1 MTQPPSPAPNPGQPY
16 IPPSSAPS
24 APGTYNPQQQ
34 FAAQN
39 TQYVP
44 TGAVP
49 QPGMAPS
56 GDSIFTNLFDVTR
69 AFAAKYGTVVMIVGS
84 IGFAL
89 SWLYTSYKAGV
100 SLSFSSLSGSEFDVG
115 KFLIDLLV
123 NLPWVLTEIL
133 GLRLVL
139 EIAAKAGGP
148 AGGRQG

>member
-1 MTQPPSPAPNPGQPY
+1 MTQPPNPGQPY
-16 IPPSSAPS
+16 IPPTSAPS

-133 GLRLVL
+133 GLRLLL

>member
-1 MTQPPSPAPNPGQPY
+1 MTQPPNPGQPY
-16 IPPSSAPS
+16 TPPTSAPS

-139 EIAAKAGGP
+139 EIAAKVGGP

>member
-1 MTQPPSPAPNPGQPY
+1 MTQPPNPGQPY
-16 IPPSSAPS
+16 IPPNTAPS

-34 FAAQN
+34 FAAPQY

-49 QPGMAPS
+49 QQGAPA
-56 GDSIFTNLFDVTR
+56 GDSIVTNLFDVSRT
-69 AFAAKYGTVVMIVGS
+69 FAAKYGTIVMIVGT

-89 SWLYTSYKAGV
+89 AWLYAAYKAGV
-100 SLSFSSLSGSEFDVG
+100 SLSLSSLSGTEFDVG
-115 KFLIDLLV
+115 RFLIDLLV
-123 NLPWVLTEIL
+123 NAPVVLMEIL

>member
-1 MTQPPSPAPNPGQPY
+1 MTQPPNPGQPY
-16 IPPSSAPS
+16 IPPTSAPS
-24 APGTYNPQQQ
+24 APGAYNPQQ

-49 QPGMAPS
+49 QQPGMAPA
-56 GDSIFTNLFDVTR
+56 GDSIFTNLFDAGR

-100 SLSFSSLSGSEFDVG
+100 SLSCSEFDVG

-139 EIAAKAGGP
+139 EIAAKVGGP

>member
-1 MTQPPSPAPNPGQPY
+1 MTQPPNPGQPY
-16 IPPSSAPS
+16 IPPTSAPS

-123 NLPWVLTEIL
+123 RIPWVLTEIL

-139 EIAAKAGGP
+139 EIAAKVGGP

>member
-1 MTQPPSPAPNPGQPY
+1 MTQPPNPGQPY
-16 IPPSSAPS
+16 IPPTSAPS

-49 QPGMAPS
+49 QQPGMAPA
-56 GDSIFTNLFDVTR
+56 GDSVFTNLFDAGR
-69 AFAAKYGTVVMIVGS
+69 SFAAKYGTIVMIVGT

-139 EIAAKAGGP
+139 EIAAKVGGP

>member
-1 MTQPPSPAPNPGQPY
+1 MTQPPNPGQPY
-16 IPPSSAPS
+16 IPPASAPS
-24 APGTYNPQQQ
+24 APGTYNPQQ
-34 FAAQN
+34 FAAPQN
-39 TQYVP
+39 PQYAPV
-44 TGAVP
+44 GAASQ
-49 QPGMAPS
+49 QPGPVPG
-56 GDSIFTNLFDVTR
+56 GDSLFTNLFDAGR
-69 AFAAKYGTVVMIVGS
+69 SFAAKYGTIVMIVGT

-89 SWLYTSYKAGV
+89 SWLYASYKAGV

-139 EIAAKAGGP
+139 EIAAKVGGP

>member
-1 MTQPPSPAPNPGQPY
+1 MTQPPNPGQPY
-16 IPPSSAPS
+16 SPPTSAPS

-139 EIAAKAGGP
+139 EIAAKVGGP

>member
-1 MTQPPSPAPNPGQPY
+1 MTQPPNPGQPY
-16 IPPSSAPS
+16 IPPTSAPS
-24 APGTYNPQQQ
+24 APGTYNPQQ

-49 QPGMAPS
+49 QQPGMAPA
-56 GDSIFTNLFDVTR
+56 GDSIFTNLFDAGR
-69 AFAAKYGTVVMIVGS
+69 SFAAKYGTVVMIVGS

-139 EIAAKAGGP
+139 EIAAKVGGP

>member
-1 MTQPPSPAPNPGQPY
+1 MTQPPNPGQPY
-16 IPPSSAPS
+16 IPPTSAPS
-24 APGTYNPQQQ
+24 APGAYNPQQ

-139 EIAAKAGGP
+139 EIAAKVGGP

>member
-1 MTQPPSPAPNPGQPY
+1 MTQPPNPGQPY
-16 IPPSSAPS
+16 IPPNSAPS

-34 FAAQN
+34 FAAPQN

-49 QPGMAPS
+49 QQGAPA
-56 GDSIFTNLFDVTR
+56 GDSIVTSLFDVSRT
-69 AFAAKYGTVVMIVGS
+69 FAAKYGTIVMIVGT

-89 SWLYTSYKAGV
+89 AWLYAAYKAGV
-100 SLSFSSLSGSEFDVG
+100 SLSLSSLSGTEFDVG
-115 KFLIDLLV
+115 RFLIDLLV
-123 NLPWVLTEIL
+123 NAPVVLMEIL

>member
-1 MTQPPSPAPNPGQPY
+1 MTQPPNPGQPY
-16 IPPSSAPS
+16 IPPTSAPS
-24 APGTYNPQQQ
+24 APGAYNPQQ

-49 QPGMAPS
+49 QQPGMAPA
-56 GDSIFTNLFDVTR
+56 GDSIVTNLFDVSRT
-69 AFAAKYGTVVMIVGS
+69 FAAKYGTIVMIVGT

-89 SWLYTSYKAGV
+89 SWLYASYKAGV

-139 EIAAKAGGP
+139 EIAAKVGGP

>member
-1 MTQPPSPAPNPGQPY
+1 MTQPPNPGQPY
-16 IPPSSAPS
+16 IPPTSAPS
-24 APGTYNPQQQ
+24 APGAYNPQQ

-49 QPGMAPS
+49 QPGMAPA
-56 GDSIFTNLFDVTR
+56 GDSIFTNLFDAGR
-69 AFAAKYGTVVMIVGS
+69 SFAAKYGTVVMIVGS

-139 EIAAKAGGP
+139 EIAAKVGGP

>member
-1 MTQPPSPAPNPGQPY
+1 MTQPPNPGQPY
-16 IPPSSAPS
+16 IPPNSAPS

-34 FAAQN
+34 FAAPQN

-44 TGAVP
+44 TGAVH
-49 QPGMAPS
+49 QQGAPA
-56 GDSIFTNLFDVTR
+56 GDSIVTSLFDVSRT
-69 AFAAKYGTVVMIVGS
+69 FAAKYGTIVMIVGT

-89 SWLYTSYKAGV
+89 AWLYAAYKAGV
-100 SLSFSSLSGSEFDVG
+100 SLSLSSLSGTEFDVG
-115 KFLIDLLV
+115 RFLIDLLV
-123 NLPWVLTEIL
+123 NAPVVLMEIL

>member
-1 MTQPPSPAPNPGQPY
+1 MTQPPNPGQPY
-16 IPPSSAPS
+16 IPPTSAPS

-100 SLSFSSLSGSEFDVG
+100 SLSFSSLSGSEIDVG

-139 EIAAKAGGP
+139 EIAAKVGGP

>member
-1 MTQPPSPAPNPGQPY
+1 MTQPPNSGQPY
-16 IPPSSAPS
+16 IPPTSAPS

-139 EIAAKAGGP
+139 EIAAKVGGP

>member
-1 MTQPPSPAPNPGQPY
+1 MTQPPNPGQPY
-16 IPPSSAPS
+16 IPPTSAPS

-34 FAAQN
+34 FAAPQN

-49 QPGMAPS
+49 QQGAPA
-56 GDSIFTNLFDVTR
+56 GDSIVTNLFDVSRT
-69 AFAAKYGTVVMIVGS
+69 FAAKYGTIVMIVGT

-89 SWLYTSYKAGV
+89 AWLYAAYKAGV
-100 SLSFSSLSGSEFDVG
+100 SLSLSSLSGTEFDVG
-115 KFLIDLLV
+115 RFLIDLLV
-123 NLPWVLTEIL
+123 NAPVVLMEIL

>member
-1 MTQPPSPAPNPGQPY
+1 MTQPPNPGQPY
-16 IPPSSAPS
+16 IPPNSAPS

-34 FAAQN
+34 FAAPQN

-44 TGAVP
+44 AGAVP
-49 QPGMAPS
+49 QQGAPA
-56 GDSIFTNLFDVTR
+56 GDSIVTNLFDVSRT
-69 AFAAKYGTVVMIVGS
+69 FAAKYGTIVMIVGT

-89 SWLYTSYKAGV
+89 AWLYAAYKAGV
-100 SLSFSSLSGSEFDVG
+100 SLSLSSLSGTEFDVG
-115 KFLIDLLV
+115 RFLIDLLV
-123 NLPWVLTEIL
+123 NAPVVLMEIL

>member
-1 MTQPPSPAPNPGQPY
+1 MTQPPNPGQPY
-16 IPPSSAPS
+16 IPPNSAPS

-34 FAAQN
+34 FAAPQN

-49 QPGMAPS
+49 QQGAPA
-56 GDSIFTNLFDVTR
+56 GDSIVTNLFDVSRT
-69 AFAAKYGTVVMIVGS
+69 FAAKYGTIVMIVGT

-89 SWLYTSYKAGV
+89 AWLYAAYKAGV
-100 SLSFSSLSGSEFDVG
+100 SLSLSSLSGTEFDVG
-115 KFLIDLLV
+115 RFLIDLLV
-123 NLPWVLTEIL
+123 NAPVVLMEIL

>member
-1 MTQPPSPAPNPGQPY
+1 MTQQNPGQPY
-16 IPPSSAPS
+16 IPPSASSGSGA
-24 APGTYNPQQQ
+24 YNPQQ

-139 EIAAKAGGP
+139 EIAAKVGGP

>member
-1 MTQPPSPAPNPGQPY
+1 MTQPPNPGQPY
-16 IPPSSAPS
+16 IPPNSAPS

-34 FAAQN
+34 FAAPQN

-49 QPGMAPS
+49 QQGAPA
-56 GDSIFTNLFDVTR
+56 GDSSVTNLFDVSRT
-69 AFAAKYGTVVMIVGS
+69 FAAKYGTIVMIVGT

-89 SWLYTSYKAGV
+89 AWLYAAYKAGV
-100 SLSFSSLSGSEFDVG
+100 SLSLSSLSGTEFDVG
-115 KFLIDLLV
+115 RFLIDLLV
-123 NLPWVLTEIL
+123 NAPVVLMEIL

>member
-1 MTQPPSPAPNPGQPY
+1 MTQPPNPGQPY
-16 IPPSSAPS
+16 IPPTSAPS

-139 EIAAKAGGP
+139 EIAAKVGGP

>member
-1 MTQPPSPAPNPGQPY
+1 MTQPPNPGQPY
-16 IPPSSAPS
+16 IPPTSAPS
-24 APGTYNPQQQ
+24 APGAYNPQQ

-89 SWLYTSYKAGV
+89 SWLYASYKAGV

-139 EIAAKAGGP
+139 EIAAKVGGP

>member
-1 MTQPPSPAPNPGQPY
+1 MTQPPNPGQPY
-16 IPPSSAPS
+16 IPPNSAPS

-34 FAAQN
+34 FAAPQN

-49 QPGMAPS
+49 QQGAPA
-56 GDSIFTNLFDVTR
+56 GDSLFTNLFDVSRT
-69 AFAAKYGTVVMIVGS
+69 FAAKYGTIVMIVGT

-89 SWLYTSYKAGV
+89 AWLYAAYKAGV
-100 SLSFSSLSGSEFDVG
+100 SLSLSSLSGTEFDVG
-115 KFLIDLLV
+115 RFLIDLLV
-123 NLPWVLTEIL
+123 NAPVVLMEIL

>member
-1 MTQPPSPAPNPGQPY
+1 MTQPPNSGQPY
-16 IPPSSAPS
+16 IPPTFAPS

-139 EIAAKAGGP
+139 EIAAKVGGP

>member
-1 MTQPPSPAPNPGQPY
+1 MTQPPNPGQPY
-16 IPPSSAPS
+16 IPPTSAPS

-34 FAAQN
+34 FAAQK

-139 EIAAKAGGP
+139 EIAAKVGGP

>member
-1 MTQPPSPAPNPGQPY
+1 MTQPPNPGQPY
-16 IPPSSAPS
+16 IPPTSAPS